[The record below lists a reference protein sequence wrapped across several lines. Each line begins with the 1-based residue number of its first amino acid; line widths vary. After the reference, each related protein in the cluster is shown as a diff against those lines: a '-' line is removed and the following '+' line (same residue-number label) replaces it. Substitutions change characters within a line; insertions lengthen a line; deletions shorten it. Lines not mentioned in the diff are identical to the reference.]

1 MFPIFQKYR
10 LVIKFI
16 ITFLLVY
23 GIGSGIYKF
32 YLDFSDGS
40 QFYPDYLTNLVAK
53 QSSAIINSFG
63 YPTEIE
69 PHKLEPSMKLIVN
82 NKFVARVV
90 EGCNS
95 VSVIILFVS
104 FVLAFA
110 GSFKATFFY
119 VLAGSSLIYAVNLI
133 RIAILSI
140 GLYKYPWRSELL
152 HTVIFP
158 LIIYGLV
165 FLLWM
170 VWVHYYSRQQKSK

>member
-1 MFPIFQKYR
+1 M
-10 LVIKFI
+10 IKFI
-16 ITFLLVY
+16 LTFLLVY
-23 GIGSGIYKF
+23 GMSSGVYKF
-32 YLDFSDGS
+32 YLDYSDGS
-40 QFYPDYLTNLVAK
+40 QFYPDYLTHLVAK
-53 QSSAIINSFG
+53 QSKSLINSFG

-69 PHKLEPSMKLIVN
+69 PHNLEPSMKIVIK

-95 VSVIILFVS
+95 VSIIILFVS
-104 FVLAFA
+104 FVIAFA
-110 GSFKATFFY
+110 GSFKTTFLY
-119 VLAGSSLIYAVNLI
+119 LLAGSTLIYAVNLF

-170 VWVHYYSRQQKSK
+170 VWVHYYSKQQKIK